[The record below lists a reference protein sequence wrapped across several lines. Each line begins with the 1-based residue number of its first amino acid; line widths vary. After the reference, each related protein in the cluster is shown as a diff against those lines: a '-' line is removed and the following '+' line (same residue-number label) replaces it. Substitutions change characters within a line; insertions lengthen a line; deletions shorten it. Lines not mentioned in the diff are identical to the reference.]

1 MVRKL
6 LAKLGFEQKDPT
18 TIYSSSQSAIA
29 FSGNPKH
36 HPQNTHVNIQ
46 YHFTW
51 EKKSWKRIQVKY
63 NLILTMI
70 IDISTKA
77 LPKTNIFLHK
87 GIRYVHITK
96 VHFKILDAL
105 IFEVD
110 IIPIIQASIHALVT
124 CINLEVFNNSC
135 KY

>member
-1 MVRKL
+1 
-6 LAKLGFEQKDPT
+6 
-18 TIYSSSQSAIA
+18 
-29 FSGNPKH
+29 
-36 HPQNTHVNIQ
+36 
-46 YHFTW
+46 
-51 EKKSWKRIQVKY
+51 
-63 NLILTMI
+63 MI